1 MSYDTKPKA
10 LVLMFNSTELFCVI
24 DDFFV
29 KFEATYWEFLKQSK
43 HCLRIRN
50 AQLTISEICFI
61 AIWYKCSHFNNFK
74 AFFSWLKQDKS
85 HLFKSLPC
93 YQRVIHLINM
103 HQLALHALH
112 VALMKGQSSQYLWI
126 DSTTLPV
133 CKNQRIQRHKSLA
146 KIASRGK
153 SSMGWFYGCK
163 LHIAMNQF
171 GEVVCSALSNGHVAD
186 IKMVEHLVDGLEAKL
201 YGDRGYISQ
210 ELKSRLEDQ
219 GTDLITYHR
228 KNMQCIQLS
237 KSDEYHL
244 RQRYKV
250 ETLFSLLK
258 GQYNLV
264 TSKARSISGFPSGI
278 YASLCA
284 YQLVHRNK
292 PTIQIMESSA

>member
-1 MSYDTKPKA
+1 
-10 LVLMFNSTELFCVI
+10 MFNRTELFCVI
-24 DDFFV
+24 DDFFL
-29 KFEATYWEFLKQSK
+29 KFEATYWKFLKQCN
-43 HCLRIRN
+43 HCLRIRT
-50 AQLTISEICFI
+50 AQLSISEIIFI

-74 AFFSWLKQDKS
+74 AFFTFLKQNKN

-93 YQRVIHLINM
+93 YQRMIHLINM

-112 VALMKGQSSQYLWI
+112 VALMKGQHHRYLWI

-171 GEVVCSALSNGHVAD
+171 GEISRSALSNGHIAD
-186 IKMVEHLVDGLEAKL
+186 IKMVEQLVDGLQAKL
-201 YGDRGYISQ
+201 YADRGYISQ
-210 ELKSRLEDQ
+210 ELKSKLKEQ
-219 GTDLITYHR
+219 GIDLVTYHR
-228 KNMQCIQLS
+228 KNMKSVQFTA
-237 KSDEYHL
+237 SDEYHL
-244 RQRYKV
+244 RQRNKI

-264 TSKARSISGFPSGI
+264 TSKARSITGFLRGI

-284 YQLVHRNK
+284 YQLNHRNK
-292 PTIQIMESSA
+292 PIIQIMESLA